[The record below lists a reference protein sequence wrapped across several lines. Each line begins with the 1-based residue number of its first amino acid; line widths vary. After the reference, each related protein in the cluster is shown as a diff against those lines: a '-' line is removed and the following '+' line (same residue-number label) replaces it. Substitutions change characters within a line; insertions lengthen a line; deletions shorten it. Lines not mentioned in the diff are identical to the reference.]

1 MRTRRLLPLL
11 ALAALAAVPASASA
25 SERIEVAPG
34 IYLAA
39 ASELPPPQPGAAP
52 LAASAA
58 AVGRVAGGSETRI
71 RRWPWQVSI
80 R

>member
-1 MRTRRLLPLL
+1 LLVL
-11 ALAALAAVPASASA
+11 AGAFVALPASASA
-25 SERIEVAPG
+25 SERIEVGPG

-52 LAASAA
+52 LSAPDS
-58 AVGRVAGGSETRI
+58 AVGRVAGGSKTQI

-80 R
+80 L

>member
-1 MRTRRLLPLL
+1 VRTRRLLPLL

-39 ASELPPPQPGAAP
+39 ASERLRNGFATPELRFCPTTCPRLG
-52 LAASAA
+52 
-58 AVGRVAGGSETRI
+58 GRVFTFAIPAEIG
-71 RRWPWQVSI
+71 
-80 R
+80 